1 MPARPG
7 QWGWQAP
14 GSRSAALQGSPPR
27 PGLTPT
33 LLVPQVHAASQ
44 ELWPDRIIPGEE
56 GESLPALFPFG
67 LHLRGQLRG
76 LRVEALPPCLRGPSL
91 FGPFLRGPCSRPPS
105 FPPSLPSI
113 WEIDQCR
120 PRPGLLGPW
129 RRSLRLLSTWEPWE
143 PRGELHGQA
152 SQSPR
157 ARPGLLP
164 APQRP
169 CGASLH
175 TGDGFWKHCHAW
187 HPSEVFI
194 GRSGAPQ
201 RDWRTS
207 FSRSF

>member
-1 MPARPG
+1 MSCPHFSWKPPPAGQTNIFSKALKPVTHSKERPLLPLGPHPPVCRSSPSHTPLGLIAPSGAVPARPG

-27 PGLTPT
+27 PGLTPA

-56 GESLPALFPFG
+56 GESLPAPYPFG

-76 LRVEALPPCLRGPSL
+76 LRVEALPPRLRGPGL
-91 FGPFLRGPCSRPPS
+91 FGPFLRGPCSPPPS

-129 RRSLRLLSTWEPWE
+129 RRSLRLLST
-143 PRGELHGQA
+143 
-152 SQSPR
+152 
-157 ARPGLLP
+157 
-164 APQRP
+164 
-169 CGASLH
+169 
-175 TGDGFWKHCHAW
+175 
-187 HPSEVFI
+187 
-194 GRSGAPQ
+194 
-201 RDWRTS
+201 
-207 FSRSF
+207 